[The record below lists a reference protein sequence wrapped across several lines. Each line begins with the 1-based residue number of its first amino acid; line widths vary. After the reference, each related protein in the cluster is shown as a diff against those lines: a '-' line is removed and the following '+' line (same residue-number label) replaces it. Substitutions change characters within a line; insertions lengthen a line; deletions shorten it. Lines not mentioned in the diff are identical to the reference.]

1 MSTKCETCVYYSYDE
16 EYDDYICEM
25 DLDEDEMVRFLSARA
40 DACPYWR
47 PGDDYR
53 TAFGESA
60 EAYAGIKTDPYLYK
74 KEKTAHR
81 I

>member
-1 MSTKCETCVYYSYDE
+1 MGYNDPADSFCPERRSPMSTKCETCVYYSYDE

-53 TAFGESA
+53 TA
-60 EAYAGIKTDPYLYK
+60 
-74 KEKTAHR
+74 R
-81 I
+81 RQ

>member
-40 DACPYWR
+40 DAWPYWR

-53 TAFGESA
+53 TA
-60 EAYAGIKTDPYLYK
+60 
-74 KEKTAHR
+74 R
-81 I
+81 RQ

>member
-47 PGDDYR
+47 ILPTR
-53 TAFGESA
+53 SR
-60 EAYAGIKTDPYLYK
+60 L
-74 KEKTAHR
+74 R
-81 I
+81 